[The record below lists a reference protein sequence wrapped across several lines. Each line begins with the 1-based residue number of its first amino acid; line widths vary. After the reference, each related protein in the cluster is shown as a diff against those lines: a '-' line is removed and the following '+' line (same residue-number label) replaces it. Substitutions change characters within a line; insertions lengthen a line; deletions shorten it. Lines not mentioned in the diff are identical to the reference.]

1 MTIYILFIYIVRYI
15 FTGFRN
21 LETRK
26 RNILVQDSTVETTM
40 HTNFWLVSF
49 SLIFLDF
56 STL

>member
-40 HTNFWLVSF
+40 HTNF
-49 SLIFLDF
+49 
-56 STL
+56 